1 MSRLLNILAL
11 VLTFAVLISA
21 SPTPYTEDKL
31 FEIDTLRAR
40 GVSEVSHALCP
51 FICFLPIIIFPASSF
66 IKYTYESSSQAQIA
80 ARISNP
86 ESHPQP
92 IPDPVHSAFGA
103 PTNSKSFWSRSM
115 TEILDGLVEKLGV
128 TGNRKD
134 EVVSELT
141 AKGGNVK
148 KRDES
153 EMWVSGKLGQLR
165 VRGSAG

>member
-1 MSRLLNILAL
+1 
-11 VLTFAVLISA
+11 
-21 SPTPYTEDKL
+21 
-31 FEIDTLRAR
+31 
-40 GVSEVSHALCP
+40 
-51 FICFLPIIIFPASSF
+51 
-66 IKYTYESSSQAQIA
+66 
-80 ARISNP
+80 
-86 ESHPQP
+86 
-92 IPDPVHSAFGA
+92 
-103 PTNSKSFWSRSM
+103 M